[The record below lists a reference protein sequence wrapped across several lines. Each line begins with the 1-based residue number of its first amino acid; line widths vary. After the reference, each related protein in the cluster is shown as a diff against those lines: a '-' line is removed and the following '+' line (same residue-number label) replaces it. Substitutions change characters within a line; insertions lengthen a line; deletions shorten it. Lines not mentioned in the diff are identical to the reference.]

1 MTRRRGGEKREGI
14 GLVGVDTVPVP
25 DVTIPEPNAPS
36 SFPFRRV
43 SDVVAMVIFLATF
56 VGFVWFVHKNAVNVV
71 FDDQWLDINLIKHAD
86 SGTLSWSLLWAQ
98 HNENRVLFPNLIVLL
113 LAATTHFN
121 IVVEQY
127 LSGLLLMATTA
138 LLILAHK
145 RRSPSIPWIF
155 YCPVALAMASFTS
168 LGPALFGFLL
178 SWYLV
183 LFGMALALF
192 LLDRPTL
199 SRWALAGAIAAA
211 VLGSF
216 SSLQG
221 LIIWPSGLVL
231 LYLRQRSGRAT
242 LAWMA
247 SAVVTTGAYLYHFN
261 FAATGGSESS
271 TLSHPMEAIRFFFSS
286 IGNVF
291 GTDIANTPTAVNDR
305 AFAVGVVVFVV
316 AIWAL
321 CRGFRAD
328 RNDGGP
334 IGVAL
339 ICYGLFF
346 VAFITLG
353 RTQLGL
359 FSEARFSVFALIL
372 WIGTY
377 LTLLEPR
384 SPMLDGTREI
394 WLARFDRLARIKAS
408 PDGPV
413 PATPT
418 AGHLGW
424 SQGVTLVMQVGL
436 IGLILIQLVIG
447 GNGAIANANGW
458 RSHQTEVGDVTA
470 NINDASNSLIS
481 QVLGE
486 YPPAFERQLA
496 VFARSKDLSL
506 FDTPLAT
513 ELERQGL
520 FPQYR
525 VGVVYPKN
533 GATVSG
539 RTLLDA
545 SQDVGRD
552 VTSVA
557 LRITGNGLP
566 HPVVLPTTRSL
577 AGQYAYWDTR
587 QVPNG
592 GYEVYAVVARPGRAN
607 VVSNPIDV
615 LVANH

>member
-1 MTRRRGGEKREGI
+1 MPS
-14 GLVGVDTVPVP
+14 VDTLPPP
-25 DVTIPEPNAPS
+25 DVATPDEARPS
-36 SFPFRRV
+36 SFPYRRV
-43 SDVVAMVIFLATF
+43 SDIVAMLIFLATF
-56 VGFVWFVHKNAVNVV
+56 VGFVWFMHRNAVNAVY
-71 FDDQWLDINLIKHAD
+71 DDQWSDINLIQHAD
-86 SGTLSWSLLWAQ
+86 SGTLNWSLLWAQ

-121 IVVEQY
+121 IVIEDF

-155 YCPVALAMASFTS
+155 YCPVALVFASFTS

-199 SRWALAGAIAAA
+199 NRWALAGAIAAA

-231 LYLRQRSGRAT
+231 LYLRHRSGRALLT
-242 LAWMA
+242 WIG
-247 SAVVTTGAYLYHFN
+247 SAVVATGVYLYHFS

-271 TLSHPMEAIRFFFSS
+271 TLSHPVATLRFFFSS
-286 IGNVF
+286 LGNVF
-291 GTDIANTPTAVNDR
+291 GTDIANTPTAVNNW
-305 AFAVGVVVFVV
+305 ALAVGVVVFAM

-321 CRGFRAD
+321 VRGFRRD
-328 RNDGGP
+328 RTDGSP

-359 FSEARFSVFALIL
+359 SSEARFSVFVLTV

-377 LTLLEPR
+377 LALLEPR
-384 SPMLDGTREI
+384 SPLLDGTREI
-394 WLARFDRLARIKAS
+394 WLARFDRLAHVRAS

-413 PATPT
+413 PVRADTGRLSR
-418 AGHLGW
+418 A
-424 SQGVTLVMQVGL
+424 SGVTLVVQVGL
-436 IGLILIQLVIG
+436 IGLMVLQLVVG
-447 GNGAIANANGW
+447 SNGAVANADGW
-458 RSHQTEVGDVTA
+458 HFQQTEVADVTA
-470 NINDASNSLIS
+470 NINDASDSLIS
-481 QVLGE
+481 QTLGT
-486 YPPAFERQLA
+486 YPPSFERQLA
-496 VFARSKDLSL
+496 VFSRAKHLSL
-506 FDTPLAT
+506 FNTPLADQ
-513 ELERQGL
+513 LRRQGI
-520 FPQYR
+520 FPQYLAGI
-525 VGVVYPKN
+525 VLPKD

-539 RTLLDA
+539 RALLDA
-545 SQDVGRD
+545 TENLGAG
-552 VTSVA
+552 VTSVTFE
-557 LRITGNGLP
+557 ITGNGL
-566 HPVVLPTTRSL
+566 HPAVILPTTQSL
-577 AGQYAYWDTR
+577 WGHYVFWDTT
-587 QVPNG
+587 QVPDG
-592 GYEVYAVVARPGRAN
+592 WYEVKAVVARPHKADLSATPIY
-607 VVSNPIDV
+607 VLVSN
-615 LVANH
+615 H